1 MVELLYD
8 KENVVK
14 IQSVVFIMHQE
25 QQKQMERFL
34 VFVLVLLV
42 VLQLRVLLF
51 LINHIVMLRVK
62 IQKVHEV
69 TKRLMVVLYV
79 VVEDIHDLDQEYL
92 KNIEKK

>member
-14 IQSVVFIMHQE
+14 IQTVVFIMHQE
-25 QQKQMERFL
+25 QQRQMEKLL

-42 VLQLRVLLF
+42 VLQLKVLLF
-51 LINHIVMLRVK
+51 LINHIVMLHVE

-69 TKRLMVVLYV
+69 MAILMVVLNV
-79 VVEDIHDLDQEYL
+79 VVEDMNDLDQIYL
-92 KNIEKK
+92 KSIEKK

>member
-1 MVELLYD
+1 MVELLCD

-42 VLQLRVLLF
+42 VLRLRVLLF
-51 LINHIVMLRVK
+51 LINHIVMLHVK
-62 IQKVHEV
+62 IQKEHEII
-69 TKRLMVVLYV
+69 KRLMVVLFV
-79 VVEDIHDLDQEYL
+79 VVEDIHDLDQKYL